1 MIIILVQK
9 LSQPVK
15 IAQLL
20 GSSRQLQDGQRSNVD
35 FFAYVK
41 FCTCV

>member
-1 MIIILVQK
+1 MIVILVRE

-20 GSSRQLQDGQRSNVD
+20 GSSRQLKNGRRSNGD
-35 FFAYVK
+35 YVYIK
-41 FCTCV
+41 